1 MDLENIKKV
10 VETMNPELAKLH
22 HVAIGSII
30 KRDPQNKLN
39 DSKGVTLV
47 NLSTVTGETIDEIRK
62 YLSYVMD
69 QENTLS
75 QIETNA
81 MEYKESFFL
90 EKEDKHM
97 T

>member
-1 MDLENIKKV
+1 MDLENIKKI
-10 VETMNPELAKLH
+10 VETMTPELAKLH

-39 DSKGVTLV
+39 DSKGMTLV
-47 NLSTVTGETIDEIRK
+47 NLSTVTDETIDEIRK

-75 QIETNA
+75 QIEINA
-81 MEYKESFFL
+81 IEYKESFFL
-90 EKEDKHM
+90 EKEDKHIA
-97 T
+97 